1 MDLHILASGSSGN
14 CTCVEHNDKYIFIDV
29 GAPVSRIKKSLGA
42 AALADKDISV
52 FITHEHFDHIS
63 GLLPFIRA
71 FPAKV
76 YTSEKTSEI
85 LSSLGVA
92 DSNLFVLDAGSC
104 YDFDDFSVTPFDL
117 THDAVEPFGYRFD
130 IGGKIFSIATDFGAV
145 SEYIMKSLAG
155 TEILVLESNYEDEI
169 LKKCGYPAVLKS
181 RISSIRGHLS
191 NKDAFRMVGELSAS
205 GLKRCFFAHVSENSN
220 DYELLDRYAKNCK
233 DCYTVET
240 VALRQGSYVRMG
252 I

>member
-1 MDLHILASGSSGN
+1 MELHILASGSSGN
-14 CTCVEHNDKYIFIDV
+14 CSCIEHNGKYIFIDA
-29 GAPVSRIKKSLGA
+29 GMPVSGIKKMLGVA
-42 AALADKDISV
+42 TLVSKDISI

-63 GLLPFIRA
+63 GLLPLTRA

-76 YTSEKTSEI
+76 YASEKTTEI

-92 DSNLFVLDAGSC
+92 DDNLFVLDAGV
-104 YDFDDFSVTPFDL
+104 YHDFGDFAVTPFNL
-117 THDAVEPFGYRFD
+117 THDAVEPFGYKFD

-145 SEYIMKSLAG
+145 SEYLMKSLEG
-155 TEILVLESNYEDEI
+155 TEIIMLESNYEDDI

-191 NKDAFRMVGELSAS
+191 NKDAFRMVGALSES

-240 VALRQGSYVRMG
+240 VALRQGNYVHTA